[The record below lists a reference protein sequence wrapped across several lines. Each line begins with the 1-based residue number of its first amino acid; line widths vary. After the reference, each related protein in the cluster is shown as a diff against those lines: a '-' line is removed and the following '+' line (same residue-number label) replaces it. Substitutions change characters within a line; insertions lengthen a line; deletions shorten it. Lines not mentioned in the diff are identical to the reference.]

1 MMLLVLGAPAMA
13 AVMRAQ
19 REQAGRRG
27 ARDAQSDAAGWLE
40 ALMLAE
46 CAEALAPP
54 PARRPPTR

>member
-27 ARDAQSDAAGWLE
+27 PRDAQPDVAGWLE
-40 ALMLAE
+40 ALMLAD
-46 CAEALAPP
+46 CADALAPP
-54 PARRPPTR
+54 TPRRPPVR